1 HIYMEAL
8 IRQELEQ
15 YPETIRVV
23 GVKVRD
29 RGEVKKMA
37 AGTADLLVGDRVMLQ
52 REEHLTYGVVYT
64 EPQTMPFLPPMRVM
78 TSVWRKATPE
88 EDATIRRHESIAIAG
103 LAYCKERAAALRL
116 SLKMVEVFCSFINR
130 QITFVYTSE
139 DRVDFRQLVKDLA
152 RRFHA
157 RVEMRHIGVRQEAQM
172 LSGVDTC
179 GLVLCCATFLT
190 DLRPVNFKKT
200 LSQDLNLTDSR
211 LIGVCGRLKCCL
223 LFESD
228 EFMASRGSQ
237 SQPASLIHPTRPT
250 APEA

>member
-1 HIYMEAL
+1 MDTV
-8 IRQELEQ
+8 IRQELETF
-15 YPETIRVV
+15 PETIRVV
-23 GVKVRD
+23 GVKIRD

-37 AGTADLLVGDRVMLQ
+37 AGDVDLRVGDRVMLEAEQ
-52 REEHLTYGVVYT
+52 DFTYGVVYA

-78 TSVWRKATPE
+78 TAVLRKATPE
-88 EDATIRRHESIAIAG
+88 EERTIRRHESIAIAG
-103 LAYCKERAAALRL
+103 LSYCKERATALRL
-116 SLKMVEVFCSFINR
+116 SLKMVEVFCSFVNR
-130 QITFVYTSE
+130 QITFVYTAE

-152 RRFHA
+152 SRFHA

-200 LSQDLNLTDSR
+200 RVQDLNPTDSR

-228 EFMASRGSQ
+228 EFTASRGSQ
-237 SQPASLIHPTRPT
+237 SQPTVLIQPTRPT
-250 APEA
+250 APGA